1 MELECRVVKRNGE
14 SFLYRKYNDTAYL
27 SKAANPGIILQK
39 KRYECGL
46 IEREDFVNNRF
57 SSIPSHMRKD
67 AVVFKIKDNNL
78 LITGKLKKGKMA
90 SLGDFI
96 LPEKKQLTEL
106 NLGPIA
112 KRFLNKTVKY
122 IKNMI

>member
-1 MELECRVVKRNGE
+1 
-14 SFLYRKYNDTAYL
+14 
-27 SKAANPGIILQK
+27 
-39 KRYECGL
+39 
-46 IEREDFVNNRF
+46 
-57 SSIPSHMRKD
+57 MRKD

>member
-1 MELECRVVKRNGE
+1 MAKFFYIENIMSLFEQSG
-14 SFLYRKYNDTAYL
+14 
-27 SKAANPGIILQK
+27 KAWHCFTE

-90 SLGDFI
+90 SLGDFYFTG
-96 LPEKKQLTEL
+96 EKTTDRIEF
-106 NLGPIA
+106 GTYC
-112 KRFLNKTVKY
+112 KTFSEQNCQIY
-122 IKNMI
+122 

>member
-90 SLGDFI
+90 SLGDFYFTG
-96 LPEKKQLTEL
+96 EKTTDRIEF
-106 NLGPIA
+106 GTYC
-112 KRFLNKTVKY
+112 KTFSEQNCQIY
-122 IKNMI
+122 